1 MSRSSWVDVGG
12 YSGLQVLWEDGERIF
27 CRGASHAN
35 NGDRSAVLAVFPA
48 GEHPT
53 PATLN
58 RLAHEYGLKD
68 ELDGAWAV
76 RPLELIS
83 ESGWSMLV
91 LEDSGGEPLDRR
103 ATRRRPSPRSA
114 TAPGS

>member
-1 MSRSSWVDVGG
+1 MHPFSLRGANG
-12 YSGLQVLWEDGERIF
+12 RANLQALCEDGERIF
-27 CRGASHAN
+27 CRGASNAN

-76 RPLELIS
+76 RPLQLVS
-83 ESGWSMLV
+83 ENGRSVLV
-91 LEDSGGEPLDRR
+91 LEDPGGEPLGRLLG
-103 ATRRRPSPRSA
+103 
-114 TAPGS
+114 APMEVERF